1 MEFIEYKTV
10 GIWEHFFREKAGQSA
25 KCKICSTIVKATGGS
40 TKGLHEHLKRIHGT
54 NAMKRKNP
62 EIATGWCY
70 YWHTV
75 FLRLRID
82 WTQWT
87 ETGYW
92 IPGYYTVVCHE
103 QSQTVWYYV
112 FWTMLLKLALTANI
126 FNTFLHGHCV
136 KRGWAQSF
144 PEFPLFPEFPGTI
157 FQIPVS
163 REFVYLWREWIPYVL

>member
-1 MEFIEYKTV
+1 M
-10 GIWEHFFREKAGQSA
+10 GIFFSGKRRGSQQSA
-25 KCKICSTIVKATGGS
+25 KSVALYSKQQAVQRKACMNILNAFMALTPWREKILRSRLSWLMLLLTHC
-40 TKGLHEHLKRIHGT
+40 
-54 NAMKRKNP
+54 
-62 EIATGWCY
+62 
-70 YWHTV
+70 V
-75 FLRLRID
+75 FCVLIISLRID

-92 IPGYYTVVCHE
+92 IPGYYTVVSHE

-112 FWTMLLKLALTANI
+112 FRTMLLKLALTANI

-136 KRGWAQSF
+136 NKGWAQS
-144 PEFPLFPEFPGTI
+144 FPEFPGTI